1 MSPLNTAIKIF
12 KILLEKG
19 QLDRNVDSDLFLDFR
34 QPEVRSVLAELE
46 EEMEF
51 AIVESAGTLYLVPAS
66 GNDLLGFVTKDLRE
80 WVASDARLADAFLL
94 CYIIMFLVY
103 LFYGGKNINP
113 KQREFLRVS
122 ALLEELDRRFG
133 LALREREATEALE
146 EKYALNFLKV
156 AEVWDS
162 KRGFEERS
170 RKTKVGTVLSV
181 CRLLERERLIRLVDE
196 DREIRTTKKLDDLM
210 LHHYLQENRVQEIN
224 RLFEGGGEEDAK
236 DQ

>member
-1 MSPLNTAIKIF
+1 M
-12 KILLEKG
+12 
-19 QLDRNVDSDLFLDFR
+19 DSDLFLDFR

-113 KQREFLRVS
+113 NNRNFYGFLSLRGWTGV
-122 ALLEELDRRFG
+122 LDWPTG
-133 LALREREATEALE
+133 KEATELWR
-146 EKYALNFLKV
+146 KYALNFLRIV
-156 AEVWDS
+156 
-162 KRGFEERS
+162 RGFEERS
-170 RKTKVGTVLSV
+170 RKTSGHGSQ
-181 CRLLERERLIRLVDE
+181 RLPSFEKRRLIRLVDE
-196 DREIRTTKKLDDLM
+196 DKDGLQKLDDLM
-210 LHHYLQENRVQEIN
+210 LHHTCRKTGSGDC
-224 RLFEGGGEEDAK
+224 RL
-236 DQ
+236 